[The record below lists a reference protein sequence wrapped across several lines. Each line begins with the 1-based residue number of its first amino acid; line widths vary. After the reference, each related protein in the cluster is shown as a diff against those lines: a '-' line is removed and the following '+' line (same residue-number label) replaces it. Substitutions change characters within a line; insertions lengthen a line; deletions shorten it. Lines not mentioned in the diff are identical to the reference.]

1 MRADFI
7 RRRLLA
13 WFAREKRRL
22 PWRGTRDPYRIWVSE
37 VMLQQTT
44 VEAVRRRYGAF
55 LERFPDVRSLA
66 RAREDS
72 VLAAWSGLGYYARA
86 KNLRRAA
93 RELVR
98 RHGGVLPADPGELR
112 RLPGFGPYTAAAV
125 ASIAFDSPLPAADA
139 NVTRVL
145 SRIGAI
151 SGTAGSRD
159 HERAVLAM
167 LRGLLP
173 RRRPADLTVA
183 LMDLGQSICTARAPA
198 CPKCPVADLCLAR
211 RRGRPEDFPARRPRP
226 AMSRVCLAAALVEDR
241 GRALLVRRRSTLLD
255 GMWEFPTGPGSPDA
269 RRARAGLTR
278 ALARLGL
285 SRERGAALSV
295 VRHTVVRRHLEIEV
309 FRGLGSPE
317 AVPGA
322 RWFTP
327 RQLSQAAIPTL
338 TRKIAAS
345 SGFL

>member
-1 MRADFI
+1 
-7 RRRLLA
+7 
-13 WFAREKRRL
+13 
-22 PWRGTRDPYRIWVSE
+22 
-37 VMLQQTT
+37 
-44 VEAVRRRYGAF
+44 
-55 LERFPDVRSLA
+55 
-66 RAREDS
+66 
-72 VLAAWSGLGYYARA
+72 
-86 KNLRRAA
+86 
-93 RELVR
+93 
-98 RHGGVLPADPGELR
+98 
-112 RLPGFGPYTAAAV
+112 
-125 ASIAFDSPLPAADA
+125 
-139 NVTRVL
+139 
-145 SRIGAI
+145 
-151 SGTAGSRD
+151 
-159 HERAVLAM
+159 
-167 LRGLLP
+167 
-173 RRRPADLTVA
+173 
-183 LMDLGQSICTARAPA
+183 
-198 CPKCPVADLCLAR
+198 
-211 RRGRPEDFPARRPRP
+211 
-226 AMSRVCLAAALVEDR
+226 MSRVCLAAVLVEDR